1 MTFLIKGLSVAL
13 HLLSP
18 ISEGLFQRAILQSG
32 TAITPGWGPNSP
44 QKALEYA
51 DMFTKNLGCD
61 ANADVLSCLQV
72 VKFLIPSRKW
82 NKQKKLNFLRTKLW
96 RKF

>member
-18 ISEGLFQRAILQSG
+18 ISEGLFERAILQSG
-32 TAITPGWGPNSP
+32 TAITPGWGPNTP

-51 DMFTKNLGCD
+51 DMFITNLGC
-61 ANADVLSCLQV
+61 NASPDILSCLQV
-72 VKFLIPSRKW
+72 DKFVTPSRKW
-82 NKQKKLNFLRTKLW
+82 NKKLNFS
-96 RKF
+96 